1 MPIALVDAFA
11 ERPFT
16 GNAAGVVILEGP
28 TLTDPQMQSV
38 ALEMNQA
45 ETAFTYRLP
54 DGTWS
59 LRARTGRPPPS
70 A

>member
-1 MPIALVDAFA
+1 
-11 ERPFT
+11 
-16 GNAAGVVILEGP
+16 
-28 TLTDPQMQSV
+28 MQSV

-59 LRARTGRPPPS
+59 LRWFTPTVEVDLCGHATTTSRPEVGR
-70 A
+70 